1 MFRWLQFYVQLCFL
15 KEAPQDAPYSKSLF
29 YFGIAA
35 YYIVGVIITTFTQTL
50 GVALVMALIQTAI
63 LIFLTNLLL
72 WVRKTPER
80 YEQTLS
86 ALTISGAIIGIA
98 AMPVIM
104 LLNSSG
110 VSEEGFV
117 SLLWVLLII
126 WETVVVGHI
135 YRHSMDISL
144 PGGLGISLVYMY
156 LSFAITLR
164 LLKIVAAPL

>member
-1 MFRWLQFYVQLCFL
+1 MLRLLQFYFQLCFL
-15 KEAPQDAPYSKSLF
+15 KVAPQNAPYSKPLL
-29 YFGIAA
+29 YFGIAS
-35 YYIVGVIITTFTQTL
+35 YYLVGVIITSFTQTV
-50 GVALVMALIQTAI
+50 GVAMVMSLIQTTI

-86 ALTISGAIIGIA
+86 ALTISGAIIGVVAI
-98 AMPVIM
+98 PVIA
-104 LLNSSG
+104 LLNSTGMDS
-110 VSEEGFV
+110 EGFA
-117 SLLWVLLII
+117 SLLWVTLIA
-126 WETVVVGHI
+126 WETLVVGHI